1 MTYVARVQRMEFDLV
16 KADARLRE
24 LDLEVFTQ
32 AATITEL
39 QRLLEQA
46 RSIACTLEA
55 ECAACPDPIHVNP
68 TQVTE

>member
-55 ECAACPDPIHVNP
+55 ECAVCPDPIHANP
-68 TQVTE
+68 TGGQ

>member
-1 MTYVARVQRMEFDLV
+1 MNSTARLQRMEFDLV

-32 AATITEL
+32 NAHILEL

-46 RSIACTLEA
+46 RRIACTLEE
-55 ECAACPDPIHVNP
+55 ECAACPDPIHANP
-68 TQVTE
+68 MGGQ

>member
-55 ECAACPDPIHVNP
+55 ECATCPDPIHGNP